1 MSVSDESEDQ
11 GVPLSDGSTGWLPA
25 ALPSD
30 ELEEI
35 EPDEIVVRV
44 TDDRAIVFATPNET
58 KLSRW
63 GRWLAKPT
71 TSELKPLLQNFDPVA
86 RAVIEAKRLTG
97 ALVELHP
104 ADREMFKSGFK
115 AISEEGGWL
124 QANFRD
130 HGQVARLM
138 RIRPATGVEV
148 MSGGALTLAAIAAQ
162 AQAAEMARDIKA
174 IGQRVD
180 QLYKHVKD
188 DQIGAVEHA
197 VAQVEDLVGL
207 LRAHGK
213 DGVSESDVSVVR
225 NALGDASHKCMQHL
239 KTAVKNLEKAN
250 QGSTRQA
257 EQILSEGAVEEV
269 MLYLDLVGRL
279 DVATVQFGL
288 AQIAFDCHAGKPH
301 VAKTRA
307 EQITRSIDKFRLE
320 IEKVCGRLGQLD
332 ESVRAQFLPWW
343 KRAGK
348 EIAAK
353 AGFGTVAGAGKRR
366 CPSSC
371 ARCRRGRKGR
381 RRRRCQQQRRGNE
394 DRCRRR
400 CRRRGWVRGR
410 ACLGNQE
417 HRARGSCEEAS
428 GGTPGA
434 AHGSRQSKFGDPG
447 RDDAN
452 SRMAARLDQGACR
465 TRRLS
470 SWDPSEQ

>member
-1 MSVSDESEDQ
+1 VSVTDEPENQ
-11 GVPLSDGSTGWLPA
+11 GVPLSDGSTVWLPA

-44 TDDRAIVFATPNET
+44 TDDRAIVFATANET
-58 KLSRW
+58 THSRW
-63 GRWLAKPT
+63 GRWLAKPS
-71 TSELKPLLQNFDPVA
+71 TSELRSLLQNLDPMA

-138 RIRPATGVEV
+138 RIRPGTGVAV

-162 AQAAEMARDIKA
+162 AQAAEMAGDIKA

-180 QLYKHVKD
+180 QLYKHLQD

-197 VAQVEDLVGL
+197 VEQVEDLVDL

-225 NALGDASHKCMQHL
+225 NALGDASRKCMQHL
-239 KTAVKNLEKAN
+239 KATVRNLENAN

-307 EQITRSIDKFRLE
+307 ERITRSIDKFRHE
-320 IEKVCGRLGQLD
+320 IEDVCGRLGQLD
-332 ESVRAQFLPWW
+332 ESIRTQFLPWW
-343 KRAGK
+343 KLAGK
-348 EIAAK
+348 EIAAS
-353 AGFGTVAGAGKRR
+353 AGFGIVGGAVLAVAPAAAEAVKDGDG
-366 CPSSC
+366 
-371 ARCRRGRKGR
+371 
-381 RRRRCQQQRRGNE
+381 
-394 DRCRRR
+394 
-400 CRRRGWVRGR
+400 GR
-410 ACLGNQE
+410 ASNNDEGTKIGAAAVGAVVGFAGGLVWGTTNTVHEVRAKKPLEERLGQLT
-417 HRARGSCEEAS
+417 AAGSRS
-428 GGTPGA
+428 LGTPGETTPILEWL
-434 AHGSRQSKFGDPG
+434 HVLTKELVGTGG
-447 RDDAN
+447 
-452 SRMAARLDQGACR
+452 
-465 TRRLS
+465 
-470 SWDPSEQ
+470 